1 MDFTELAQDLQQVVL
16 ESEQFLLVLLA
27 RLHRHLRG
35 GHRGVGILYALIV
48 LGLRSYCWGGVSSL
62 HDTRIILDQERL
74 HARVIS
80 LIRSLLLLSSFF
92 SLFQDLLLTRRQIA
106 LYRSSL
112 AINVEMGVLELVSIF
127 AVTHELLILRQGHNV
142 WA

>member
-1 MDFTELAQDLQQVVL
+1 M
-16 ESEQFLLVLLA
+16 
-27 RLHRHLRG
+27 
-35 GHRGVGILYALIV
+35 
-48 LGLRSYCWGGVSSL
+48 
-62 HDTRIILDQERL
+62 HDTRVILDQERL

-127 AVTHELLILRQGHNV
+127 GVTHELLILRQGHNV

>member
-1 MDFTELAQDLQQVVL
+1 M
-16 ESEQFLLVLLA
+16 
-27 RLHRHLRG
+27 
-35 GHRGVGILYALIV
+35 
-48 LGLRSYCWGGVSSL
+48 
-62 HDTRIILDQERL
+62 HDTRVILDQERL
-74 HARVIS
+74 YARVIS

-127 AVTHELLILRQGHNV
+127 GVTHELLILRQGHNV